1 MPNGIRDTTVERERE
16 SRERERERAS
26 RERERERER
35 LRELLIRKSSNAFPR
50 KYSPE
55 TRLME

>member
-16 SRERERERAS
+16 REQ

-35 LRELLIRKSSNAFPR
+35 ERAGERARK
-50 KYSPE
+50 
-55 TRLME
+55 